1 MNNYI
6 KLIALIIPL
15 LVSNAVWS
23 EDNGIDWRIEAQSQ
37 AAGTPNQ
44 AGIGAFVP
52 LGSEGFILMELPK
65 PVFRISVT
73 NLA

>member
-15 LVSNAVWS
+15 FVSNAVWS

-44 AGIGAFVP
+44 A
-52 LGSEGFILMELPK
+52 
-65 PVFRISVT
+65 RIIQPSTKVVI
-73 NLA
+73 

>member
-44 AGIGAFVP
+44 P
-52 LGSEGFILMELPK
+52 
-65 PVFRISVT
+65 RIIQPSTKVVI
-73 NLA
+73 